1 MKYFTS
7 ILLLTTLYGSVNA
20 QSSMDEEIEHIMK
33 APQKERVELMNQF
46 KTKLANL
53 NEQERKE
60 AIRKLQIGINGNT
73 ASPNGQ
79 NMSMHQMRSS
89 VQQQQQ
95 QQQQRMNSSQP
106 RSKR

>member
-1 MKYFTS
+1 MKYLIS
-7 ILLLTTLYGSVNA
+7 ILLLTTLCGSVYAEN
-20 QSSMDEEIEHIMK
+20 SMNEEIERIMK

-60 AIRKLQIGINGNT
+60 AIQKLQLGINGDA
-73 ASPNGQ
+73 ASHKGQ

-106 RSKR
+106 RNKR

>member
-7 ILLLTTLYGSVNA
+7 ILLLTTLYGSVYA
-20 QSSMDEEIEHIMK
+20 EDSMNEEIEHIMK

-73 ASPNGQ
+73 ASYHGQ
-79 NMSMHQMRSS
+79 TMSMHQMRSS
-89 VQQQQQ
+89 V